1 MTNIDIANG
10 LVFQALGVS
19 KDAFDDRL
27 LTQKKVFL
35 LQELGVNLGYAYN
48 WYVRGPYSPDLTAYV
63 YNNLDVLKEQDFSRY
78 RISDDAQKQ
87 IDTVNAFAN
96 EKPDSLSVSSWY
108 ELLASVLYIQKR
120 WNKDDA
126 YDSLVKYKPQYTR
139 EHFDAAVN
147 RLRLSG
153 CCA

>member
-48 WYVRGPYSPDLTAYV
+48 WYVRGPY
-63 YNNLDVLKEQDFSRY
+63 
-78 RISDDAQKQ
+78 
-87 IDTVNAFAN
+87 
-96 EKPDSLSVSSWY
+96 
-108 ELLASVLYIQKR
+108 
-120 WNKDDA
+120 
-126 YDSLVKYKPQYTR
+126 
-139 EHFDAAVN
+139 
-147 RLRLSG
+147 
-153 CCA
+153 